1 MSSKRRII
9 SSRANGAKSH
19 GPSTPEG
26 KLRSSQNAF
35 RHGLLADCVVLNCE
49 SREAFLHLLQVHED
63 RFQPADGVEFGM
75 IEEMVAA
82 KWRIHRAW
90 AMEKGLLEKE
100 INLKLPG
107 GSIPQVAAAVE
118 YLAGAPALGLVHR
131 YETRLHNMYQ
141 RSLRTFDMLHE
152 DELPNEPNPITEQ
165 PAPAP
170 QRPQPTES
178 KPPSGAANPGC
189 SRLSGGSL
197 KPVTAS
203 PQPTNPPAADP
214 APPPSQKDP
223 GGAV

>member
-35 RHGLLADCVVLNCE
+35 RHGLLADCVVLDCE
-49 SREAFLHLLQVHED
+49 SREAFLELLRVHED
-63 RFQPADGVEFGM
+63 RLQPADGVEFGM

-100 INLKLPG
+100 INPKLPG
-107 GSIPQVAAAVE
+107 GSIPQVAAAVA

-165 PAPAP
+165 PAPP
-170 QRPQPTES
+170 PQPIET
-178 KPPSGAANPGC
+178 KPPSGTANPGC
-189 SRLSGGSL
+189 SRLSGGSP
-197 KPVTAS
+197 KPA
-203 PQPTNPPAADP
+203 NPPATNP
-214 APPPSQKDP
+214 APPPGQNDP